1 LIDLILEDQYG
12 LERTVI
18 IQGSPN
24 QVKHAVKLVQD
35 FCAEP
40 QALFMHVP
48 ADKAG
53 LIIVKAGQTVKQ
65 VRDFSFIFAHS
76 MNMLKKSSSF
86 SKNVFSQ
93 PIFL

>member
-1 LIDLILEDQYG
+1 M
-12 LERTVI
+12 I

-24 QVKHAVKLVQD
+24 QVKHAAKLVRD

-53 LIIVKAGQTVKQ
+53 LIIGKAGQTVKQ
-65 VRDFSFIFAHS
+65 VRFFSFIFAHS
-76 MNMLKKSSSF
+76 INVVKK
-86 SKNVFSQ
+86 N
-93 PIFL
+93 